1 MLTIKAV
8 ITQGDFIMVGEE
20 VLKLDWNET
29 CADIE
34 EQEFYAMDGSG
45 SFTVYRGEDYGT
57 GNVGKIVS
65 HIFERYEAIDE
76 FEVIN

>member
-8 ITQGDFIMVGEE
+8 ITQGDFIMVGKDR
-20 VLKLDWNET
+20 LWLDYNET
-29 CADIE
+29 CDDI
-34 EQEFYAMDGSG
+34 QKQQFYAMDGNG

-65 HIFERYEAIDE
+65 HIFEYYETVDE
-76 FEVIN
+76 FDVIN